1 MLRNIQM
8 LINSKMGKGTY
19 LLDKEHLPLLPEF
32 EDNEVV
38 MDATH
43 PTLIEAQDKREK
55 AKAEKVAQTS
65 QTPDASTAHLKTK
78 QDQLRYLLYAT
89 VRI

>member
-1 MLRNIQM
+1 M

-32 EDNEVV
+32 EDNEVA

-43 PTLIEAQDKREK
+43 PTPVEAQDKREK
-55 AKAEKVAQTS
+55 AKAEKAAQSS
-65 QTPDASTAHLKTK
+65 QVPDASTVHLKTK
-78 QDQLRYLLYAT
+78 
-89 VRI
+89 